1 VRALEVDVGGVLLA
15 QRIDLRLP
23 ARLGRL
29 DRRLL
34 ASALDPDRRLALRV
48 AAVAL
53 GGDGCLLRRRA
64 LRRLLRD
71 GLAARLADLVPGEL
85 LDAPTLGGDLLLARL
100 ADRRQLRGR
109 EELARVAGLALDRA
123 RPATDA
129 EVTGLR
135 RRVVVRE
142 RRPSP

>member
-1 VRALEVDVGGVLLA
+1 LPRAHRRVKFALKRAKRRAGRRDTDASSGVRALEVDVGGVLLA

-34 ASALDPDRRLALRV
+34 APALDPDRRLALRV

-64 LRRLLRD
+64 LRRLLGD
-71 GLAARLADLVPGEL
+71 GLAARP
-85 LDAPTLGGDLLLARL
+85 
-100 ADRRQLRGR
+100 RGSR
-109 EELARVAGLALDRA
+109 AG
-123 RPATDA
+123 
-129 EVTGLR
+129 
-135 RRVVVRE
+135 
-142 RRPSP
+142 